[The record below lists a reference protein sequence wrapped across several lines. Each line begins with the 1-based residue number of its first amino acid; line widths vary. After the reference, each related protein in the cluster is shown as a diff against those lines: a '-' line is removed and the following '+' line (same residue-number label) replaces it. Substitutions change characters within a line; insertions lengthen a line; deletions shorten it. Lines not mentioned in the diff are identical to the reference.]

1 MRILCFGTV
10 KMSARWIFFF
20 LICTTIIYE
29 THSMY
34 NAAYS
39 NWKQTGETKLQNK
52 LMQRIDR
59 LENRLKNLTD
69 EVSINKCLL
78 RVR

>member
-1 MRILCFGTV
+1 
-10 KMSARWIFFF
+10 MSGRWIFFF

-34 NAAYS
+34 NEAYS
-39 NWKQTGETKLQNK
+39 NWKQTSKTKLENK

-69 EVSINKCLL
+69 EVSVNKCLL